1 MNHTICPICE
11 VEMTQDHQCS
21 DYVFS
26 SFSLEL
32 ELLGLDSGI
41 VPYSDYIEENPY
53 SPYFTVQ
60 ERNLTG
66 FDRRT
71 KPVPLFLRL

>member
-1 MNHTICPICE
+1 MNHIICPICE

-32 ELLGLDSGI
+32 ELLGLSSEI
-41 VPYSDYIEENPY
+41 EPYDDNAEESFY
-53 SPYFTVQ
+53 SPYVR
-60 ERNLTG
+60 ERNLTS

-71 KPVPLFLRL
+71 KPIPRFLRL